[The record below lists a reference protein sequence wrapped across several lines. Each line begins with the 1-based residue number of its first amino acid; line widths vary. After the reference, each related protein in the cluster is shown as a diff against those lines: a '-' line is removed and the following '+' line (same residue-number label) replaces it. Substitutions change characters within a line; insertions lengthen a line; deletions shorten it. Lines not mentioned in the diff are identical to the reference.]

1 MMRAW
6 RLGLALFLG
15 LGGASLVHGADGVAD
30 AGADAEADHWRSFGY
45 FKAMYVADDKKGGR
59 LDQHTFGVGGKIGGA
74 TPVFRGFWLQGAW
87 YVTSDLG
94 TRSNDPRQTDAYMF
108 DVDKTPYSLLGEAQ
122 LRYQAGSIQLTLGR
136 QEIHS
141 PLINSYDYRI
151 IPNLFE
157 AYTLASRALP
167 ETTLSLAYVDKM
179 SGLDSLVSYK
189 EFLSMSRQAYTSL
202 KVTEAGV
209 VDSRNGDILDLSR
222 VVGKRGVWLAGA
234 VHEGAQRWQLWN
246 SYGPDTFNTLY
257 LDGRYQQPLSTG
269 LSAHLE
275 AQAYRVD
282 ALGGFK
288 DYLKQQGLNGRYAL
302 FGLRGTLIHPASGL
316 SLALAGN
323 QFTGNADTVTAYGN
337 WGGYPEFVSMPYMYA
352 EGDRVSA
359 IARSR
364 LARATLLVDLGAYGL
379 KDQSLQLGHARIDID
394 EAILARSD
402 IRVNTLLYRAK
413 LAPGLSARLLLEA
426 RESAN
431 ARYDNEFVTLSL
443 RYDY

>member
-1 MMRAW
+1 MAW
-6 RLGLALFLG
+6 NWRFVVSLLLG
-15 LGGASLVHGADGVAD
+15 LGAVAPALGGGGAVVPEVDR
-30 AGADAEADHWRSFGY
+30 WRGFGY
-45 FKAMYVADDKKGGR
+45 LKAMYVADDKKGGR
-59 LDQHTFGVGGKIGGA
+59 PDQHTFGVGGKIGGA
-74 TPVFRGFWLQGAW
+74 TPALQGFRLQGAW
-87 YVTSDLG
+87 YVASDLG
-94 TRSNDPRQTDAYMF
+94 LRSDDPRRTDAYMF

-122 LRYQAGSIQLTLGR
+122 LVYQAGSTLLTLGR

-157 AYTLASRALP
+157 AYTLATRILP

-189 EFLSMSRQAYTSL
+189 DFLSMSRQAYTSL

-222 VVGKRGVWLAGA
+222 VVGRQGVWLAGV

-257 LDGRYQQPLSTG
+257 LEGRHQQPLSSG
-269 LSAHLE
+269 LSARLE

-282 ALGGFK
+282 AMGGFRH
-288 DYLKQQGLNGRYAL
+288 YLKEQGLNGRYAL

-316 SLALAGN
+316 SVSLAGN
-323 QFTGNADTVTAYGN
+323 QFTGNAHTVTAFGN

-364 LARATLLVDLGAYGL
+364 LTKATLQVDLGAYGL

-394 EAILARSD
+394 EAIQARSD
-402 IRVNTLLYRAK
+402 IRVNTLLYRAR
-413 LAPGLSARLLLEA
+413 LSPALSARLP
-426 RESAN
+426 
-431 ARYDNEFVTLSL
+431 
-443 RYDY
+443 

>member
-1 MMRAW
+1 MAW
-6 RLGLALFLG
+6 GWRFVVSLLLG
-15 LGGASLVHGADGVAD
+15 LGAVAPALGWDGAEVP
-30 AGADAEADHWRSFGY
+30 EADRWRSFGY
-45 FKAMYVADDKKGGR
+45 LKAMYVADDKKGGR
-59 LDQHTFGVGGKIGGA
+59 PDQHTFGVGGKIGGA
-74 TPVFRGFWLQGAW
+74 TPALQGFRLQGAW

-94 TRSNDPRQTDAYMF
+94 LRSDDPRRTDAYMF

-122 LRYQAGSIQLTLGR
+122 LVYQAGNTLLTLGR

-157 AYTLASRALP
+157 AYTLATRILP

-189 EFLSMSRQAYTSL
+189 DFLSMSRQAYTSL

-222 VVGKRGVWLAGA
+222 VVGRQGVWLAGV

-257 LDGRYQQPLSTG
+257 LEGRHQQPLSSG
-269 LSAHLE
+269 LSARLE

-282 ALGGFK
+282 AMGGFRH
-288 DYLKQQGLNGRYAL
+288 YLKEQGLNGRYAL

-316 SLALAGN
+316 SVSLAGN
-323 QFTGNADTVTAYGN
+323 QFTGNAHTVTAFGN

-364 LARATLLVDLGAYGL
+364 LTKATLQVDLGAYGL

-394 EAILARSD
+394 EAIQARSD
-402 IRVNTLLYRAK
+402 IRVNTLLYRAR
-413 LAPGLSARLLLEA
+413 LSPALSARLP
-426 RESAN
+426 
-431 ARYDNEFVTLSL
+431 
-443 RYDY
+443 